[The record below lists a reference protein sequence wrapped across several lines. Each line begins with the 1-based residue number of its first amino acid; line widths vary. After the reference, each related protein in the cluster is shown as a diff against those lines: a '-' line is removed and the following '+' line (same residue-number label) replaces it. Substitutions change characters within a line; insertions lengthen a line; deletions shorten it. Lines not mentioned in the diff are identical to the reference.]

1 MGRESRR
8 REWEGR
14 AEPEGCSLCISSRHF
29 VHTHERATRRQG
41 RRPASAS
48 TFPRLRCRAAG
59 DATFSNVQHEETSA
73 TPANGRE
80 AVETSGAHHS
90 PRLKGAPTAT
100 TVGQLSLGLAGEV
113 CGVDRGTRLLCPLA
127 TDVEA
132 TRAQRQESV
141 GAGESSVGPTRWT
154 APSSTATAHRSEP
167 PRSARPPGPSLVG
180 GRAWWLAAEDEG
192 GPSRRPMPMIH
203 DCLAMRGV
211 APDAT
216 QSTL

>member
-48 TFPRLRCRAAG
+48 TFPRLSCRAAG
-59 DATFSNVQHEETSA
+59 GATFSNVQDAADGTRRRTSA

-90 PRLKGAPTAT
+90 PWLKGAPTAT

-113 CGVDRGTRLLCPLA
+113 CVVWTG
-127 TDVEA
+127 E
-132 TRAQRQESV
+132 RAYCARWRQ
-141 GAGESSVGPTRWT
+141 TWKR
-154 APSSTATAHRSEP
+154 
-167 PRSARPPGPSLVG
+167 PGPSARSRWGLANPVSAQ
-180 GRAWWLAAEDEG
+180 RAGLHRVRQRQRTAASHLAA
-192 GPSRRPMPMIH
+192 PARQVPP
-203 DCLAMRGV
+203 
-211 APDAT
+211 
-216 QSTL
+216 